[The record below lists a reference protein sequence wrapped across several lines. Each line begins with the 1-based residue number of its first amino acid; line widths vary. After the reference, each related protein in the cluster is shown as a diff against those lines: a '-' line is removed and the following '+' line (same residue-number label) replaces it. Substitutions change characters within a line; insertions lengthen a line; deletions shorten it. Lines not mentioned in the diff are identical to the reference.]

1 MIQETSLLAKD
12 SIEPHLGRLES
23 QVLGWITLG
32 THEGGMTC
40 DELEE
45 ASGLAHQTASARIRD
60 LAKAN
65 KIVASGARRKT
76 RSGRAA
82 NVWVPWRLV

>member
-12 SIEPHLGRLES
+12 SIEPHKQRMEAL
-23 QVLGWITLG
+23 VLNAIVGYGAL
-32 THEGGMTC
+32 TC
-40 DELEE
+40 EE
-45 ASGLAHQTASARIRD
+45 VEDRTGLSHQSASPRIRD

-65 KIVASGARRKT
+65 KIVASGERRKT